1 MKKLT
6 IIAGLLLGS
15 ASIFAQ
21 SPSLKFSL
29 RGSLAI
35 PTGDWSLLQNTGGVL
50 ELQAN
55 KSLSDR
61 FSLYGSLGYGGFAG
75 PKDIGVS
82 GSSILPILAGFN
94 IDSNVFHA
102 GLGFG
107 YTSIMVGGGSSV
119 GGFTF
124 RPEVGFNLSKK
135 VQLNLNYTSANTPD
149 FYMNYVG
156 ITPSFKF

>member
-1 MKKLT
+1 M
-6 IIAGLLLGS
+6 
-15 ASIFAQ
+15 
-21 SPSLKFSL
+21 
-29 RGSLAI
+29 
-35 PTGDWSLLQNTGGVL
+35 QNTGGVL

-75 PKDIGVS
+75 AKDIGVS

-94 IDSNVFHA
+94 INSKIFNA

-107 YTSIMVGGGSSV
+107 Y
-119 GGFTF
+119 
-124 RPEVGFNLSKK
+124 K
-135 VQLNLNYTSANTPD
+135 SANTPN

-156 ITPSFKF
+156 IIPTYKF